1 VWLRPELDAGNEK
14 QQPGQHGKPVDK
26 QADEEFTGICGG
38 AKQAKSSP
46 GGDIQSGQVAE

>member
-1 VWLRPELDAGNEK
+1 VWLRPELGARLDE
-14 QQPGQHGKPVDK
+14 QQTGQHGKPVDK

-38 AKQAKSSP
+38 PKQAKSSP